1 MDLALNIATILLAG
15 ATVVFIAFPQL
26 LIGRGKEKKEKVG
39 AVYWGVYD
47 GLPNEEPE
55 VLKTIEV
62 KKKRG
67 KEKVVAGSATY
78 AMGRAPSTRC

>member
-1 MDLALNIATILLAG
+1 MDFALNLATILLGG
-15 ATVVFIAFPQL
+15 ATIVFIAFPHL
-26 LIGRGKEKKEKVG
+26 LIGRGKAKSEKVG

-55 VLKTIEV
+55 ILKTIEV
-62 KKKRG
+62 KKKNG

-78 AMGRAPSTRC
+78 AMGRPTTIR